1 MGLQLLDR
9 GVRRPVRELPLR
21 QSFVAHPKTLTVIRQ
36 NFHRRTP
43 PIAEDEEP
51 ATEWIDLKLRPADP
65 CQAINAGAKV
75 DARHRHQN
83 AHLRG
88 ELDHGNAD
96 QPDRHNC
103 STISVAAP
111 GAISSCSLCPFAF
124 CNDSR
129 QPLGLTGNAP
139 LNSMNFIGSGFDGR
153 LALPGTR
160 PITPLIPLSLLYS
173 RPSARAV
180 TYTPCRRATRPAA
193 DHTAA
198 ENATPRAW
206 LPRHSSNRCRIR
218 TKSRGCPAAPLARL
232 AISCSHHRQ
241 SVWAPHYQPEPTSV
255 THAHRKDTNDRVPQ
269 ARAAALSH
277 ELFSPRQ
284 ILRTQI
290 HLSVRRRGPV
300 VSSGHLVLG
309 RWHVAR
315 HQRAICGACPGGIL
329 GRRARQCASRADAP
343 GAARA
348 AAASAD

>member
-139 LNSMNFIGSGFDGR
+139 LNSMNFIGSGFGGR

-255 THAHRKDTNDRVPQ
+255 THAHRKDTEDLLAGTAPGPRPCEAGVEGLKRFGGRQQ
-269 ARAAALSH
+269 ALAPALPPAQ
-277 ELFSPRQ
+277 LQ
-284 ILRTQI
+284 
-290 HLSVRRRGPV
+290 RGALDPHH
-300 VSSGHLVLG
+300 GPTFMRG
-309 RWHVAR
+309 Q
-315 HQRAICGACPGGIL
+315 QRAVYPPAI
-329 GRRARQCASRADAP
+329 ARP
-343 GAARA
+343 TLTAAVGPI
-348 AAASAD
+348 

>member
-153 LALPGTR
+153 FALPGTR

-173 RPSARAV
+173 RPCARAV
-180 TYTPCRRATRPAA
+180 
-193 DHTAA
+193 HTAA
-198 ENATPRAW
+198 ENAPPRAW

-218 TKSRGCPAAPLARL
+218 TKSPGCPAAPLARL

-255 THAHRKDTNDRVPQ
+255 THAHRKDTVL
-269 ARAAALSH
+269 LSLGRKGRRKVL
-277 ELFSPRQ
+277 LFHPCYLISFCIIRSIGGWPSTIR
-284 ILRTQI
+284 LYP
-290 HLSVRRRGPV
+290 LSVTPTMSSAIAKARSRRRV
-300 VSSGHLVLG
+300 
-309 RWHVAR
+309 
-315 HQRAICGACPGGIL
+315 
-329 GRRARQCASRADAP
+329 
-343 GAARA
+343 
-348 AAASAD
+348 